1 VLRGFG
7 PCLTEQQSKTV
18 LAAYGITVAQERLAA
33 SAIEAQ
39 SLVREMRGP
48 LVMKISSPD
57 IAHKTEAGGVRLNVA
72 PAEAP
77 VVFEEI
83 VASAN
88 RYGVLV
94 QEMAPP
100 GIEMMLGVSR
110 DPVFGPI
117 VVAALGGIHVEVL
130 GDVAYRVA
138 PIGRDEA
145 RRMLDELRGR
155 KLLDG
160 VRGALPSDTDA
171 LCDAIVRLSW
181 LAVDLADQIEEID
194 INPLRVYA
202 SGAGVLALDGLIVR
216 P

>member
-1 VLRGFG
+1 
-7 PCLTEQQSKTV
+7 
-18 LAAYGITVAQERLAA
+18 
-33 SAIEAQ
+33 
-39 SLVREMRGP
+39 
-48 LVMKISSPD
+48 
-57 IAHKTEAGGVRLNVA
+57 
-72 PAEAP
+72 
-77 VVFEEI
+77 
-83 VASAN
+83 
-88 RYGVLV
+88 
-94 QEMAPP
+94 MAPP

>member
-1 VLRGFG
+1 
-7 PCLTEQQSKTV
+7 
-18 LAAYGITVAQERLAA
+18 
-33 SAIEAQ
+33 
-39 SLVREMRGP
+39 
-48 LVMKISSPD
+48 MKISSPD

-88 RYGVLV
+88 RYRADARIDGVLV